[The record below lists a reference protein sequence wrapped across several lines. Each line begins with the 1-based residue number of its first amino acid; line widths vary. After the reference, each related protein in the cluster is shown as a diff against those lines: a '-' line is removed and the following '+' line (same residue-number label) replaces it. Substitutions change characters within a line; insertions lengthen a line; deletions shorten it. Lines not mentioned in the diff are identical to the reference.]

1 MKSIL
6 TSLSLVYIAQSQ
18 VTSPEAPK
26 AVVTEWAKEVKANA
40 DSLPCEKACAAIA
53 EAIPHTFYLRDEGD
67 FRLWDEKQR
76 ELTPACRIE
85 PATPEDVSIIIKAAA
100 LDQCH
105 FAVRSGGH
113 SRIAGSSNAEGG
125 ITIDLRRFDQVEV
138 SKDKKTVKI
147 GGGNTWGPVY
157 KALEKDNLAVVGGRV
172 SDVGVGGLLLA
183 GKFNLNIAHE
193 VY

>member
-1 MKSIL
+1 MKTTLIP
-6 TSLSLVYIAQSQ
+6 LSLAYLAQCQ

-26 AVVTEWAKEVKANA
+26 AVVTDWAKQVKANA
-40 DSLPCEKACAAIA
+40 DSLPCERACAAIA
-53 EAIPHTFYLRDEGD
+53 EAVPQTFYLRDEGD

-85 PATPEDVSIIIKAAA
+85 PATPADVSVIVKAAA
-100 LDQCH
+100 ADNCH

-157 KALEKDNLAVVGGRV
+157 RALEKDNLAVVGGRV
-172 SDVGVGGLLLA
+172 SDVGVGGLLL
-183 GKFNLNIAHE
+183 GGRYWLHPRKN
-193 VY
+193 